1 MNPKKKTLFQQTS
14 TAFLAAL
21 LAVGLC
27 ACGTEDNSAADTGQE
42 ISNGADVTG
51 SDHAQTEST
60 GNDTAPTQSEDA
72 SNDAAS
78 SADSSDTNVTNN
90 PSETDTPTAS
100 KVTVTIQETIDEIKA
115 DDGTVIFTNSVQ
127 TPAVS
132 MEDAPDIAEKINADL
147 EAYYQ
152 NFSTNQNALVD
163 TAKEDYA
170 ASLGEDGWD
179 FLGYS
184 TMANTKVTRAD
195 DAVISFQITVYDYT
209 GGAHGNYGSGGRNYN
224 AKTGELLTF
233 DEIAEDYAAFHAT
246 VLDYMINLA
255 DTPAYR
261 DKLFGPPSKNDLDS
275 ALFDGDN
282 WVFTKSGISFL
293 AAPYLLGP
301 YSSGEIAFMLP
312 YEKAYDLGLKEDYRY
327 SGNFVDE
334 RYYIYKCDPDTFEP
348 IVDGDPDC
356 YFDLDGDGTEEGLA
370 FYGQVVDPATGES
383 SYAFFIDGTDYG
395 AVINDELQNNSSN
408 GYMENTY
415 ALYHADTPNGTVPA
429 IAVLFTES
437 GEGEDENGNPVRYP
451 RSYLFGYTKEKGL
464 YYLYSEDG
472 FVTLPKQP

>member
-1 MNPKKKTLFQQTS
+1 MKRKKKSLTLQTS
-14 TAFLAAL
+14 TALLAAL
-21 LAVGLC
+21 LAVSLN
-27 ACGTEDNSAADTGQE
+27 ACGTENNPDTNVGQE

-51 SDHAQTEST
+51 SDHAQTESSE
-60 GNDTAPTQSEDA
+60 NDTEPTQPEDA
-72 SNDAAS
+72 SNDAANN
-78 SADSSDTNVTNN
+78 AGNSDTSVTNN
-90 PSETDTPTAS
+90 PSETDTS

-115 DDGTVIFTNSVQ
+115 DDGKVIFTNSVEL
-127 TPAVS
+127 PVVS
-132 MEDAPDIAEKINADL
+132 IEDAPEIAAKINADL

-152 NFSTNQNALVD
+152 SFSTDKNSLVE

-179 FLGYS
+179 FLAYS
-184 TMANTKVTRAD
+184 TDVSVKVTRMD
-195 DAVISFQITVYDYT
+195 DAVISFQITLYDYT
-209 GGAHGNYGSGGRNYN
+209 GGAHGNYGSGGRNYS

-233 DEIAEDYAAFHAT
+233 NEISEDYEAFHAT

-255 DTPAYR
+255 DTSTYQ
-261 DKLFGPPSKNDLDS
+261 DKLFGPPSKDDLDS
-275 ALFDGDN
+275 ALFNGDN
-282 WVFTKSGISFL
+282 WVFTKSGISFF

-301 YSSGEIAFMLP
+301 YASGEIAFMLP
-312 YEKAYDLGLKEDYRY
+312 YEKAYDLGLKEELRY

-348 IVDGDPDC
+348 IVDDEPDC

-383 SYAFFIDGTDYG
+383 RYAFYIDGKDYG
-395 AVINDELQNNSSN
+395 DVINDELQNINTN
-408 GYMENTY
+408 GYMESTY
-415 ALYHADTPNGTVPA
+415 ALYHADGPDGGVPA
-429 IAVLFTES
+429 IAVLFTEF
-437 GEGEDENGNPVRYP
+437 GEGEDANGDPLRYP

-472 FVTLPKQP
+472 FVTLPNQS